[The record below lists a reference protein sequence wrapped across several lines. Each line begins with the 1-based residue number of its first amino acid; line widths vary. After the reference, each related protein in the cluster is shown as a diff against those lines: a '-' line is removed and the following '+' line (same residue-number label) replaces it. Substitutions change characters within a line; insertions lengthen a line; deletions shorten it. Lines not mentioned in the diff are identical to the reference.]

1 MEEMITTDNKHWF
14 KYTDFNGK
22 NELCEN
28 SVIQL
33 RVTKTFYPLP
43 FWLELIFFVLLLAV
57 SLFPLVNHYVAIVN
71 IAFRDLTLV
80 YLPIVPCYLVI
91 RMLLVNLYYQTG
103 SKLFVSVSN
112 SALVLPANRLI
123 GHKKGQLVLA
133 KGDIKEIKVQYMQN
147 TTSHSLSCRAL
158 QLTIE
163 SISNNV
169 ITLKVDYFPIQSM
182 LYLLTYFGYPLSFER
197 THFGI
202 LKMARMFMLI
212 IPVISVMAISGALFS
227 DSFL

>member
-1 MEEMITTDNKHWF
+1 MEETITTDNTHWF
-14 KYTDFNGK
+14 KYIDFNGK

-28 SVIQL
+28 SIIQL
-33 RVTKTFYPLP
+33 RVTKIFYPLP

-57 SLFPLVNHYVAIVN
+57 SLFPLVNHHVAIVN

-80 YLPIVPCYLVI
+80 YLPIVPRYLVL
-91 RMLLVNLYYQTG
+91 RMILVNLYYQTG
-103 SKLFVSVSN
+103 SKLFVSISN

-123 GHKKGQLVLA
+123 GHKKRQLVLA
-133 KGDIKEIKVQYMQN
+133 KDDIKVQYMQN
-147 TTSHSLSCRAL
+147 TTRHSLSCRAL
-158 QLTIE
+158 QLTIK
-163 SISNNV
+163 SISKKT

-202 LKMARMFMLI
+202 LKMTRMFLLI
-212 IPVISVMAISGALFS
+212 IPVLCVIAISGALFS

>member
-1 MEEMITTDNKHWF
+1 MEETITTDNKHWF

-33 RVTKTFYPLP
+33 RVTKIFYPLP
-43 FWLELIFFVLLLAV
+43 VWLELIFFVLLLAV
-57 SLFPLVNHYVAIVN
+57 SLFPLVNHHVAIVN

-123 GHKKGQLVLA
+123 GHKKGQLTLC
-133 KGDIKEIKVQYMQN
+133 KNDIENIHVHYMQN
-147 TTSHSLSCRAL
+147 TKSKSLSCRAL
-158 QLTIE
+158 QLCIDTNSGQ
-163 SISNNV
+163 SIV
-169 ITLKVDYFPIQSM
+169 LKVDYFPLQPM
-182 LYLLTYFGYPLSFER
+182 VYLLTYFSYPLSFER

-202 LKMARMFMLI
+202 LKMTRMFLLI
-212 IPVISVMAISGALFS
+212 IPVLCVIAISGALFS